1 MESTI
6 SSPFAMTLEEVNQRY
21 EQYRDKDPFPDI
33 EPALLNSAHI
43 QAYIA
48 KTGMIFPYH
57 PDSDND
63 KERVTSASLILTIG
77 PEVLFWDK
85 ENNQQYKNDL
95 PKDGEIVLRPNS
107 ITFLRPAERFS
118 IPDYIAIRFNLRI
131 KHVHRG
137 LLLGTGPLLD
147 PGFRGFPMIPVH
159 NLTNNEYR
167 VKVGEEFINV
177 EFTRISKINDQPLIT
192 SDGNNYIFKYKK
204 NRGKTLD
211 FSFLRYIEKNVPTRK
226 VKSSLSG
233 TIDEANILVEKIQKR
248 STYTLIGAIVAVCAL
263 VASCISIAL
272 YAIDI
277 IDRAQ
282 LSVQSYKKQ
291 EIDLKQLN
299 DKYLEL
305 NKKLE
310 TIELSTEKSASKTK
324 NNVNVK

>member
-1 MESTI
+1 MESTN
-6 SSPFAMTLEEVNQRY
+6 SSPFAITLDEVNQRY

-57 PDSDND
+57 PDDNND

-95 PKDGEIVLRPNS
+95 HTDGEIVLRPNS

-177 EFTRISKINDQPLIT
+177 EFTKISNIHNEPLIT
-192 SDGNNYIFKYKK
+192 TNGHQYIFKYKK

-211 FSFLRYIEKNVPTRK
+211 FSFLRYIEKNVPNRK

-233 TIDEANILVEKIQKR
+233 AIDEAKILIEKTQKKIDW
-248 STYTLIGAIVAVCAL
+248 TVIAVGVALFGL
-263 VASCISIAL
+263 VATCISVAL

-282 LSVQSYKKQ
+282 ISVQSYRNQ
-291 EIDLKQLN
+291 EIELKELK
-299 DKYLEL
+299 DKYRDL
-305 NKKLE
+305 NKKFE
-310 TIELSTEKSASKTK
+310 IIESSHINFENISENKLDGK
-324 NNVNVK
+324 